1 MVSTDRMV
9 RMNNSAKFWD
19 KVAERYSRQPV
30 ADEAAYQEKLQVT
43 REYFQPYME
52 VLEFGCGT
60 GSTAIEHAPYVKHI
74 RAIDISSKMIAI
86 ARAKADASNVSNITF
101 EKSNIDEFSVP
112 DQSFDA
118 VLGLNILHLV
128 DSKEE
133 VIARVYE
140 ILKPGG
146 VFVSST
152 ACLGDSMLRL
162 LKLVVPLGR
171 TLNVMPMVRVFT
183 SIELESAITDAGF
196 QIDRHWQQGKGSAV
210 FIVARKTEQNRF
222 APPNAF

>member
-1 MVSTDRMV
+1 VWDRID
-9 RMNNSAKFWD
+9 RDRTCALC
-19 KVAERYSRQPV
+19 E
-30 ADEAAYQEKLQVT
+30 
-43 REYFQPYME
+43 
-52 VLEFGCGT
+52 
-60 GSTAIEHAPYVKHI
+60 HI